1 MSDPSIVSEI
11 GWEEIGK
18 KFVALLL
25 KSPIAIVTMVMSFF
39 LGYGISFVIFD
50 YRNNSVKKSHYLFHL
65 IIGLG
70 YSALIFIIVNSRLL
84 GREMSEEEFS
94 KAMPITLLI
103 SFAVAFLAIV
113 SISIFKEL
121 KKPYLNA

>member
-1 MSDPSIVSEI
+1 
-11 GWEEIGK
+11 
-18 KFVALLL
+18 
-25 KSPIAIVTMVMSFF
+25 MSFF